1 MISLPIPSS
10 RTRFQPLKRCCTAA
24 LASLLSMSAWAH
36 GEADDPLPVE
46 AGVGIDLQVAW
57 RALDARRTLPSTA
70 MRGYLLRGDDGVDP
84 RDSALDNASVGLS
97 WRMNDTWGARWVIS
111 RHDSDPAQTEAA
123 WLQTRWDRDNG
134 QVWRVQVGRMRP
146 TGGPVLDGMG
156 GASRFALAPLAE
168 RVALDHPDPQD
179 GVQLSW
185 RDEEASGWTWSA
197 DAGLW
202 RGRAFPGDAQEALM
216 PSVHLGV
223 ERGAWALH
231 GLAMA
236 YRPEGRGARITG
248 QSRHSHAAPVCD
260 ERLTEVVCFDGKSPV
275 LAASLSWQGQGSSLR
290 WPLTLT
296 AAGWLRQDEG
306 VLRSANG
313 QAQYKGTHQGVWWQA
328 DWQAHENWV
337 LSWRQERADVQHTL
351 QGAGAQ
357 LLASEAQFVNRAGVS
372 RQALTLGYRMADWSR
387 LQLEWGRERQGAAS
401 APYVALRWM
410 LDWRAVR
417 PQTL

>member
-1 MISLPIPSS
+1 
-10 RTRFQPLKRCCTAA
+10 
-24 LASLLSMSAWAH
+24 MSAWAH

-111 RHDSDPAQTEAA
+111 RHDSDPAQTETA

-185 RDEEASGWTWSA
+185 RGEEASGWNWSA

-248 QSRHSHAAPVCD
+248 QSGHSHAAPVCD

-328 DWQAHENWV
+328 DWQAHETWV

-401 APYVALRWM
+401 APYVALRWL

>member
-1 MISLPIPSS
+1 
-10 RTRFQPLKRCCTAA
+10 
-24 LASLLSMSAWAH
+24 MSAWAH

-185 RDEEASGWTWSA
+185 RGEEASGWNWSA

-248 QSRHSHAAPVCD
+248 QSGHSHAAPVCD

-401 APYVALRWM
+401 APYVALRWL